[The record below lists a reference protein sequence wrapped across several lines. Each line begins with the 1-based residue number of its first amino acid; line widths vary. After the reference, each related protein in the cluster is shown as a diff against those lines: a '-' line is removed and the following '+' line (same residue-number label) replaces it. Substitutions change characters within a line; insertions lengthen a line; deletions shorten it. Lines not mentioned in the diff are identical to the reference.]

1 VLSET
6 QVSELA
12 KAAAS
17 GIEIQA
23 SQIIG
28 VDVLAAKIKV
38 EDLAG
43 TTLSGKNITH
53 PEGKWELRSDGSAK
67 LGNGGIEISS
77 DGTVTFGPNV
87 NMS

>member
-1 VLSET
+1 MEN
-6 QVSELA
+6 
-12 KAAAS
+12 
-17 GIEIQA
+17 
-23 SQIIG
+23 
-28 VDVLAAKIKV
+28 
-38 EDLAG
+38 LAG